1 VNPMSEQRE
10 NTFELRRDGLGIV
23 LFTVG
28 AFFSVLLVLAF
39 LSSEPLDRAE
49 GTAALARMWAGG
61 IGLLPALVFC
71 GGTALFGAHLFLV
84 GGADMRRRIGGL
96 AIVSLGVA
104 VLLGA
109 FSPTAGGFV
118 GNLTAGALS
127 RSVHVVLG
135 AVAGLVI
142 LASAVWVAW
151 IRPTRPAAETPQPEH
166 DPEIIP
172 ARPSQQGVTAEEA
185 AALVPEDLPSWRAEP
200 RKETL
205 VRSMPAAVLTTHRED
220 LRRRGE
226 IPEGARP
233 LETSHVATQ
242 ATAGT
247 SRPIDEPSISS
258 VQHWSPAAEPGG
270 AADPVGE
277 DLAPDEE
284 LETVLD
290 VEDGLEV
297 EEEVSA
303 AELDPIEDLE
313 EDLEEEE
320 EDVEDEAVEVM
331 EAPEPEVAEAPV
343 LRPSWEQPSLFTV
356 EEEPVDAYGT
366 PVAAED
372 VAVEPGDVV
381 LTPAP
386 APPGKERSR
395 LLAEV
400 GCLLVDR
407 GRVAVSL
414 LQKQYEMDFEEA
426 TQVLD
431 ELQVLGLIGP
441 YLGGQRRDILLT
453 RDEWLEKVS
462 SL

>member
-1 VNPMSEQRE
+1 MSDQRE

-23 LFTVG
+23 LFTAG
-28 AFFSVLLVLAF
+28 AFFSVLLVLA
-39 LSSEPLDRAE
+39 LVSSEPLERAE

-61 IGLLPALVFC
+61 VGLLPALVFC
-71 GGTALFGAHLFLV
+71 GGTAIFGAHLFLV
-84 GGADMRRRIGGL
+84 GGADVRRQLGRL

-104 VLLGA
+104 VMLGA

-118 GNLTAGALS
+118 GNHTAGALS

-135 AVAGLVI
+135 ALAGLVI

-151 IRPTRPAAETPQPEH
+151 IRPTRVAAETLRPEH

-200 RKETL
+200 RKEPL
-205 VRSMPAAVLTTHRED
+205 VRTMPAAVLTTHRED

-233 LETSHVATQ
+233 LEASHVQTQ
-242 ATAGT
+242 ASPAT
-247 SRPIDEPSISS
+247 SRPLDEPSISS
-258 VQHWSPAAEPGG
+258 VQHWSPAAEPGRT
-270 AADPVGE
+270 ADPVGE
-277 DLAPDEE
+277 DLADDEE
-284 LETVLD
+284 LEPVAD
-290 VEDGLEV
+290 VEEGLEV
-297 EEEVSA
+297 EEEVIA
-303 AELDPIEDLE
+303 AELEEVEEVDELE
-313 EDLEEEE
+313 EVAALEEEE
-320 EDVEDEAVEVM
+320 VEVM
-331 EAPEPEVAEAPV
+331 EAPEPEPEPEPESPV
-343 LRPSWEQPSLFTV
+343 LRPSWEQPSLFAV

-366 PVAAED
+366 PVASED
-372 VAVEPGDVV
+372 LEVEARDVV